1 MRTLN
6 KQCVRMGSPYLS
18 HTVSIHW
25 VKRSSVFGTVS
36 SPIIAKLHKWNDMK
50 SSIDPVVVNPSLLYL
65 PITTGFMY
73 IPSANLAMHSSVV
86 FMRNINRN
94 HLHQITKWEGSGSV
108 HSLFGQVRL
117 ITAEYTKFRYDN
129 PKFLWISVQG
139 CACRRSPN
147 CWACGLSPVGN
158 LKCAMAEQMGA
169 SCFSKSGATKVDSKC
184 VLFHPETNA
193 FGYPNFEKHSN
204 VILPK

>member
-1 MRTLN
+1 MCFTHQKLGLCHSELSRHCVGCSTIKVGTAIRTLN

-25 VKRSSVFGTVS
+25 VKRPSVFGTIS

-73 IPSANLAMHSSVV
+73 ISSANLAMHSSVV

-94 HLHQITKWEGSGSV
+94 HLHQNDYKMGRVW
-108 HSLFGQVRL
+108 
-117 ITAEYTKFRYDN
+117 
-129 PKFLWISVQG
+129 
-139 CACRRSPN
+139 
-147 CWACGLSPVGN
+147 
-158 LKCAMAEQMGA
+158 KC
-169 SCFSKSGATKVDSKC
+169 
-184 VLFHPETNA
+184 P
-193 FGYPNFEKHSN
+193 
-204 VILPK
+204 